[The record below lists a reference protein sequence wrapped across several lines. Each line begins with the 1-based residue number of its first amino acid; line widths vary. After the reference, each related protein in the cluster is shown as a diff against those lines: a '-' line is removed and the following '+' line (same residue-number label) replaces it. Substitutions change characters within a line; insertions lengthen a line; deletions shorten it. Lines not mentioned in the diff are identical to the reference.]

1 MKVSRHAKI
10 IELISQYDIET
21 QEELAEYLNN
31 AGFKVTQATVSR
43 DIRDLKLT
51 KVSLNGGKQK
61 YVIHRQDE
69 DGMSEKYIR
78 VLRDGYMSMDM
89 AQNIL
94 VIKTVSGM
102 AMAVAVAVDAMKWN
116 EVVGCI
122 AGDDTIMCAIH
133 NAEEAGYALYD
144 SFCID
149 RRSEES
155 VNRAGWGLCCDLR
168 CCRRFADDH
177 YGQK

>member
-51 KVSLNGGKQK
+51 KISVNGGRQK
-61 YVIHRQDE
+61 YIIHRQDE
-69 DGMSEKYIR
+69 TGINEKYMR
-78 VLRDGYMSMDM
+78 VLRDGYVSMDM

-102 AMAVAVAVDAMKWN
+102 AMAVAAAVDAMKWH

-122 AGDDTIMCAIH
+122 AGDDTIMCAI
-133 NAEEAGYALYD
+133 
-144 SFCID
+144 
-149 RRSEES
+149 RT
-155 VNRAGWGLCCDLR
+155 V
-168 CCRRFADDH
+168 DDTELVMDKIRKIVSK
-177 YGQK
+177 GE

>member
-10 IELISQYDIET
+10 IELINQYNIET
-21 QEELAEYLNN
+21 QEELADRLNN

-51 KVSLNGGKQK
+51 KVSMDGGKQK
-61 YVIHRQDE
+61 YVVLHSAGSE
-69 DGMSEKYIR
+69 MSEKYMR
-78 VLRDGYMSMDM
+78 VLKDGYVSMDM

-102 AMAVAVAVDAMKWN
+102 AMAVAAAIDAMKWR

-122 AGDDTIMCAIH
+122 AGDDTIMCAI
-133 NAEEAGYALYD
+133 
-144 SFCID
+144 
-149 RRSEES
+149 RSVEDTIR
-155 VNRAGWGLCCDLR
+155 VMDKIR
-168 CCRRFADDH
+168 
-177 YGQK
+177 KII